1 MNDRAD
7 NHQNIHPPKSHR
19 LKFFKE
25 HLLLFFSEN
34 WTSFWMLFNR
44 PHRFPQR
51 KHCRVTRFWMCPK
64 VVMTDSPLKMFFPV
78 TNRQIQQK
86 ANPLEHHYPSGF
98 LIYSLL
104 FSKRKMKKIF
114 FGESLRFN
122 YKIFINLTLPHPC
135 LTAGKPPFHLP
146 LRKFIKTLISVI
158 PVLLRRI
165 NSGGNLV
172 IISWLVHWIPTCAGM
187 TMPILSARGGLINIA
202 KFCSLPKSSKFRY
215 LSKKAV
221 WEYFLL
227 S

>member
-1 MNDRAD
+1 
-7 NHQNIHPPKSHR
+7 
-19 LKFFKE
+19 
-25 HLLLFFSEN
+25 
-34 WTSFWMLFNR
+34 
-44 PHRFPQR
+44 
-51 KHCRVTRFWMCPK
+51 MCPK

-146 LRKFIKTLISVI
+146 LRKFIKK
-158 PVLLRRI
+158 
-165 NSGGNLV
+165 SGVGIFPV
-172 IISWLVHWIPTCAGM
+172 IIDYEERFPNRFGCLKIFKRN
-187 TMPILSARGGLINIA
+187 LA
-202 KFCSLPKSSKFRY
+202 KKNKPSI
-215 LSKKAV
+215 
-221 WEYFLL
+221 
-227 S
+227 